1 MANHDQLGKPERF
14 LYGVLAFLIFVG
26 GCVFLVINSYI
37 LGSGA
42 SRNAYSDNEKYAFAL
57 AAGMVPWFI
66 AVMPL
71 LIQNTWRKY
80 RWFPTKVPS
89 VGTAAIIAV
98 WAVFISYN
106 LMGGSGAIATERTAV
121 VSSKDHAN
129 STLAADKERRLALLD
144 EAKGLPI
151 SRPEGTVAALVAGEK
166 VKRQWE
172 TSGQCKDV
180 TGKTQR
186 AFCVNLQSLLAE
198 QDAAKRRSEI
208 QAAVTALDAKIA
220 ATGDTVGASADP
232 QADMIYAFSCSFG
245 CWDKASI
252 ALWIPAA
259 TPIVLEIGA
268 STSWY
273 FAGIAFGIAFGR
285 RQPPARAKT
294 ARPGE
299 VDHGDGVISLLA
311 TRERLAA
318 DSQRMS
324 EPELMDSRKIA
335 HQFFSMVATPAVG
348 SSLSEEQ
355 WLDHYRHYCQVVHAT
370 PVPRELFRRIAS
382 DFITDLR
389 PNAKGEMIYWHTLP
403 LLDKALRKE
412 DRKEAAE

>member
-1 MANHDQLGKPERF
+1 MASHVDLGKPERF

-80 RWFPTKVPS
+80 RWFPVKVPS
-89 VGTAAIIAV
+89 IGTAAIIAV
-98 WAVFISYN
+98 WTVFIGYN

-129 STLAADKERRLALLD
+129 STFAADKERRLALLD
-144 EAKGLPI
+144 EAKGLPTT
-151 SRPEGTVAALVAGEK
+151 RPAAAVEALIAGEK
-166 VKRQWE
+166 VKRTWQL
-172 TSGQCKDV
+172 SDNCSDPKN
-180 TGKTQR
+180 KTQR
-186 AFCVNLQSLLAE
+186 AFCMNIQALEAE
-198 QDAAKRRSEI
+198 AASGTRRAEI
-208 QAAVTALDAKIA
+208 QAAVSELDAKIA
-220 ATGDTVGASADP
+220 ATGDTVGGSADP

-285 RQPPARAKT
+285 RQPPKKAAAVQPSGEAAAPILVNRDQMQRAAIALTSREVLDRRKT
-294 ARPGE
+294 C
-299 VDHGDGVISLLA
+299 D
-311 TRERLAA
+311 
-318 DSQRMS
+318 
-324 EPELMDSRKIA
+324 
-335 HQFFSMVATPAVG
+335 QFFALVATPSSG
-348 SSLSEEQ
+348 GSLSERQ
-355 WLDHYRHYCQVVHAT
+355 WFEDYELYCSKKRAE
-370 PVPRELFRRIAS
+370 PVELEVFRRIA
-382 DFITDLR
+382 FNYVARIE
-389 PNAKGEMIYWHTLP
+389 PNSVGEYIYYGTLP
-403 LLDKALRKE
+403 VLDKAMRKM
-412 DRKEAAE
+412 AAE